1 MNDLPKV
8 PDGYFWR
15 IKAESF
21 GFVTV
26 ELRKKLF
33 WKFSDRIDHTYAH
46 RDGVSV
52 PEACDY
58 LLCLMKERDS
68 NAAWLFD
75 TLRDYGGDHFR

>member
-1 MNDLPKV
+1 MDDLPKV

-15 IKAESF
+15 IKAGSF

-33 WKFSDRIDHTYAH
+33 WKFSDRIYYTNAELH
-46 RDGVSV
+46 GMSV
-52 PEACDY
+52 PEACDF
-58 LLCLMKERDS
+58 LLRLMKERDS